1 MAYDPDGK
9 SEHFARWLVRL
20 RWRGIVLATVVLV
33 LLSAGTGLVR
43 SPWLC
48 ALVLA
53 ILAAANLAL
62 DHQLR
67 RGNVSDSS
75 LFGQLGLDVAA
86 ITVALHLMG
95 GVENPFQ
102 VYYIFPTIISG
113 IVLPRSA
120 AYGVAGLA
128 SGLYLAMGLLEYA
141 GVLPHHDVGPL
152 PFWRATPAAH
162 GPDQFE
168 DAGYLLGA
176 ACVLLSTLLVA
187 TYLTTQVAERLRA
200 QEQELAASRDR
211 IEAVLRAL
219 GEGVAFFGHD
229 GRLVLANAAFDRL
242 VPASPGARLLLERA
256 PAGLRAPLAEALGR
270 LAAGARHET
279 FEAAADGRVLA
290 SGLSRAPGGVAWV
303 VEDVTDR
310 REAQARAE
318 TERRL
323 MDLGVLAAGLAHE
336 VLNPLASVASS
347 VQLAQEAAGG
357 AEPIDAPLRQARRR
371 IAQLAEVVRSVA
383 DLARPPGA
391 RGAPTPLVEVCRQA
405 IEQARDER
413 PGAAEVAVDAPP
425 GGPTVVMADAAMST
439 ALKNLLTNAIDATDG
454 RGPVTLRVRAEPDAA
469 VVEVEDGGP
478 GLGAEPAARLFVPFF
493 TTKPPS
499 RGTGLGLPIARS
511 IVREHGGEIA
521 VDSAP
526 GRGTRVTVRLPWQET
541 AA

>member
-20 RWRGIVLATVVLV
+20 RWRGIVLAAVVLV

-48 ALVLA
+48 ALVLG

-102 VYYIFPTIISG
+102 VYYVFPTIISG

-128 SGLYLAMGLLEYA
+128 SALYLAMGLLEYA

-152 PFWRATPAAH
+152 PFWRATPAGQ

-200 QEQELAASRDR
+200 QEHELAASRDR

-219 GEGVAFFGHD
+219 GEGVAFFDHD

-242 VPASPGARLLLERA
+242 VPATAGLRLLERA
-256 PAGLRAPLAEALGR
+256 PAALRPPLTEALGR

-290 SGLSRAPGGVAWV
+290 CGLSRAPGGVAWV

-357 AEPIDAPLRQARRR
+357 AEPVDAPLRQARRR

-383 DLARPPGA
+383 DLARPPAA
-391 RGAPTPLVEVCRQA
+391 RGAPSPLLEVCRQA
-405 IEQARDER
+405 IEQAREER
-413 PGAAEVAVDAPP
+413 PGAAEIALDAPA
-425 GGPTVVMADAAMST
+425 GGPTVVMADGAMST

-454 RGPVTLRVRAEPDAA
+454 EGPVTLRVRAEPDAA

-526 GRGTRVTVRLPWQET
+526 GRGTRVTVRLPRQEED